1 MLARADKRSQ
11 KATVMTGPVL
21 RPDDD
26 FFGEGMRGG
35 PWQIPWSFWKIA
47 VFKRPDGSVSVTGF
61 IVEQTSDIAP
71 LFETTRYNPYT
82 VEEARVYQRPI
93 ALIEQLTG
101 LDFGILRSMDKMGT
115 VETTSIASARPIR
128 GEDDINF

>member
-1 MLARADKRSQ
+1 
-11 KATVMTGPVL
+11 
-21 RPDDD
+21 
-26 FFGEGMRGG
+26 
-35 PWQIPWSFWKIA
+35 
-47 VFKRPDGSVSVTGF
+47 GF

-71 LFETTRYNPYT
+71 LFETTSYNPYT
-82 VEEARVYQRPI
+82 VEEDRVYQRPI

-128 GEDDINF
+128 GEDEINF